1 MSQKLDKL
9 AQLERKQQ
17 QLQAQIQNLKARER
31 SKAEK
36 EETRRKILV
45 GAYTLDG
52 ARENGT
58 YEKLV
63 AALEGYLTRDSDRK
77 LFGLADKPKSTTNV
91 GAKANESE
99 AHDAVV

>member
-9 AQLERKQQ
+9 AQLEIKQQ

-45 GAYTLDG
+45 GAYTLDQ

-77 LFGLADKPKSTTNV
+77 LFGLPELQKATSREVAD
-91 GAKANESE
+91 
-99 AHDAVV
+99 VVA